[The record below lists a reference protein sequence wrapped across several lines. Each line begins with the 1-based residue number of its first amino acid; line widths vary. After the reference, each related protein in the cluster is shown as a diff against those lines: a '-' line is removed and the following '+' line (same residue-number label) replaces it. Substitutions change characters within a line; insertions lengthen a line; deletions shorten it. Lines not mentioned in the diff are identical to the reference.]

1 MKMKGIRE
9 LLITDVVLVTGLF
22 SVQSDWQGK
31 GNSTVVPVHI
41 KKAYR
46 KRAGTALLI
55 LNLSNREGEW
65 STSAYLLL

>member
-9 LLITDVVLVTGLF
+9 LLITDVVSVTGLF

-41 KKAYR
+41 KKAHR
-46 KRAGTALLI
+46 KRAGTALFV